1 MLDLSLYLVT
11 DRGLAL
17 GRQTVNIVAAAVRG
31 GITCVQLR
39 EKEASTREFVAEARA
54 VKAMLD
60 GLEHHI
66 PLIINDRLD
75 VALIVG
81 ADGVHLGQNDMAI
94 SDARRIAGDTLIIGI
109 SVESVQD
116 ALTSEAAGADYLG
129 ISPVFAT
136 PTKSDTAAP
145 LGLAGVRAIRAAV
158 NLPLVGI
165 GGINQTNAAAV
176 LQAGADGVAVV
187 SAIVAATCPR
197 SAAAALHQQ
206 IKQRA
211 EKLWP

>member
-116 ALTSEAAGADYLG
+116 ALTAEAAGADYLG

-211 EKLWP
+211 EKPWP

>member
-1 MLDLSLYLVT
+1 
-11 DRGLAL
+11 
-17 GRQTVNIVAAAVRG
+17 
-31 GITCVQLR
+31 
-39 EKEASTREFVAEARA
+39 
-54 VKAMLD
+54 MLD

-116 ALTSEAAGADYLG
+116 ALTAEAAGTDYLG
-129 ISPVFAT
+129 ISPVLPP

-158 NLPLVGI
+158 SLPLVGI

-176 LQAGADGVAVV
+176 LQAGADGVATVV

-197 SAAAALHQQ
+197 SAAAPFTNRSSNEQ
-206 IKQRA
+206 KP
-211 EKLWP
+211 WP